1 MSAELSRQALWI
13 AALLAA
19 FSAQAQEPSPRLQLS
34 TWLAQAPSPEA
45 SSTVPETP
53 WALSAPQWTPGSD
66 ACASLREPPW
76 EHLTLGDVLTY
87 ILCQS
92 PALRQAIAEV
102 AAQSAVVE
110 QGEAARRPT
119 WNASVQYSAE
129 RNFNSSGTSGRTLG
143 ASVGLTWAL
152 FDFGQRSA
160 NLREARLALSA
171 AMATQGNALLDGIR
185 EMLRLYGEAAVA
197 AAALEATTETEAS
210 AARTAAA
217 ARARYQAQVGSQ
229 IDRLQ
234 AETALAQASLERV
247 RAQSTWENAR
257 GALAL
262 ALGGRIDQSLR
273 MAQWTSWASGNE
285 SIPALT
291 ELQTESQQQ
300 HPRLRALRDQIASLD
315 ARMEASRAQNRG
327 DVSLSASTGSSRN
340 WGAAG
345 QGSIPTGSVS
355 LVASIPLFNGKQA
368 QAQLAQIL
376 AEKSAR
382 EADLEAARRE
392 VDNQLWQAHQAMQT
406 SRQRLQTTARLLASA
421 DKAFEVAHGRYRA
434 GVGTMLELLN
444 AQASLADAR
453 RQRVEAQIEQL
464 TARAQLGLAAGRA
477 GL

>member
-1 MSAELSRQALWI
+1 MSGARSRPGLWV

-19 FSAQAQEPSPRLQLS
+19 FSAQAQEPQPQLQLS
-34 TWLAQAPSPEA
+34 AWLAQPPAPEA
-45 SSTVPETP
+45 PATAPEPP
-53 WALSAPQWTPGSD
+53 WTLSAPQWVPGSD
-66 ACASLREPPW
+66 ACSSLRDPPW
-76 EHLTLGDVLTY
+76 EHLTLGDALTH

-102 AAQSAVVE
+102 AAQSAAVE
-110 QGEAARRPT
+110 QGEVARRPT

-129 RNFNSSGTSGRTLG
+129 RNFNSSGTSGRSLG
-143 ASVGLTWAL
+143 ASVGLSWAL

-171 AMATQGNALLDGIR
+171 AMATQGNTLLDGIR

-217 ARARYQAQVGSQ
+217 AQARHQAQVGSQ

-234 AETALAQASLERV
+234 AQTALAQASLARV
-247 RAQSTWENAR
+247 RAQSTWESAR

-262 ALGGRIDQSLR
+262 ALGGPVDQPLR
-273 MAQWTSWASGNE
+273 MAQWTTWATGNE
-285 SIPALT
+285 PIPDLPA
-291 ELQTESQQQ
+291 LQTEAREQ

-315 ARMEASRAQNRG
+315 ARMEGSRAQNRG
-327 DVSLSASTGSSRN
+327 DLSLSASTGSSRN

-355 LVASIPLFNGKQA
+355 LVASIPLFNGRQA
-368 QAQLAQIL
+368 QAQLAQIV
-376 AEKSAR
+376 AERSAR
-382 EADLEAARRE
+382 EAELEAARRE
-392 VDNQLWQAHQAMQT
+392 VDSQLWQAHQAMQT
-406 SRQRLQTTARLLASA
+406 SRQSLQTTARLLASA
-421 DKAFEVAHGRYRA
+421 EKAFEVAHGRYRA
-434 GVGTMLELLN
+434 GVGTMLELLS

-464 TARAQLGLAAGRA
+464 TARTQLGLAAGRV